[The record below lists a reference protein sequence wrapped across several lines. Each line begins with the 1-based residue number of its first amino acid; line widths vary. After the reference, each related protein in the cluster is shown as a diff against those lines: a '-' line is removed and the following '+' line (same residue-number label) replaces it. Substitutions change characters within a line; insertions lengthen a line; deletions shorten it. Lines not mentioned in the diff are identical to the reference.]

1 MYIYWERI
9 RNLMVRF
16 YRSNIHNSVSEAD
29 IILIG
34 VPDESKSLAKRKGTN
49 RAPDIIRSAF
59 NEAEFFEREGK
70 TIPVSPMRGSLD
82 NKRIV
87 DVGNVNRED
96 LYQLIV
102 DLVSLKKIPIII
114 GGDHSITTIALRAIG
129 SVLGKIGLFYF
140 DAHPDFVSSMRNYY
154 GSVLMDSAQSIE
166 YKKSMLIGTRA
177 AELEEL
183 ENAQHVGLEIVSPMD
198 FVELGILKIADKVV
212 ARAAGLKKYISIDLD
227 CIDPAFAPG
236 VSLPSVGGL
245 SSIDLIYLV
254 KRAIDSGLIGIDIVE
269 LSPDFDIN
277 HTTANLAARII
288 SECIGSIKVHC

>member
-1 MYIYWERI
+1 
-9 RNLMVRF
+9 MVRI
-16 YRSNIHNSVSEAD
+16 YRSNIHTSVSQAD
-29 IILIG
+29 IFLIG

-70 TIPVSPMRGSLD
+70 TIPVSPMRGSHD

-102 DLVSLKKIPIII
+102 DLVSFKKIPIII

-154 GSVLMDSAQSIE
+154 GSVLMDSAHSIE

-183 ENAQHVGLEIVSPMD
+183 ENAQRVGLEIVSPMD
-198 FVELGILKIADKVV
+198 FVELGILKLADKVV
-212 ARAAGLKKYISIDLD
+212 ARAVGHKKYISIDLD
-227 CIDPAFAPG
+227 CVDPAFAPG

-254 KRAIDSGLIGIDIVE
+254 KRAIDFGLVGIDIVE

-277 HTTANLAARII
+277 HITANLAARII
-288 SECIGSIKVHC
+288 SECIGSIKVYR

>member
-1 MYIYWERI
+1 
-9 RNLMVRF
+9 MVRI
-16 YRSNIHNSVSEAD
+16 YRSNIHTSVSQAD
-29 IILIG
+29 IFLIG

-70 TIPVSPMRGSLD
+70 TIPVSPMRGSHD

-102 DLVSLKKIPIII
+102 DLVSFKKIPIII

-154 GSVLMDSAQSIE
+154 GSVLMDSAHSIE

-183 ENAQHVGLEIVSPMD
+183 ENAQRVGLEIISPMD
-198 FVELGILKIADKVV
+198 FVELGILKLADKVV
-212 ARAAGLKKYISIDLD
+212 ARAVGHKKYISIDLD
-227 CIDPAFAPG
+227 CVDPAFAPG

-254 KRAIDSGLIGIDIVE
+254 KRAIDFGLVGIDIVE

-277 HTTANLAARII
+277 HITANLAARII
-288 SECIGSIKVHC
+288 SECIGSIKVYR

>member
-1 MYIYWERI
+1 
-9 RNLMVRF
+9 MVRF
-16 YRSNIHNSVSEAD
+16 YRSNIHNSVSEAN

-34 VPDESKSLAKRKGTN
+34 VPDESKSLARRKGTN

-212 ARAAGLKKYISIDLD
+212 ARAAGLNKYISIDLD

>member
-1 MYIYWERI
+1 
-9 RNLMVRF
+9 MVRI
-16 YRSNIHNSVSEAD
+16 YRSNIHTSVSQAD
-29 IILIG
+29 IFLIG

-70 TIPVSPMRGSLD
+70 TIPVSPMRGSHD

-102 DLVSLKKIPIII
+102 DLVSFKKIPIII

-154 GSVLMDSAQSIE
+154 GSVLMDSAHSIE

-183 ENAQHVGLEIVSPMD
+183 ENAQRVGLEIISPMD
-198 FVELGILKIADKVV
+198 FVELGILKLADKVV
-212 ARAAGLKKYISIDLD
+212 ARAVGHKKYISIDLD
-227 CIDPAFAPG
+227 CVDPAFAPG

-254 KRAIDSGLIGIDIVE
+254 KRAIDFGLVGLDIVE

-277 HTTANLAARII
+277 HITANLAARII
-288 SECIGSIKVHC
+288 SECIGSIKVYR

>member
-1 MYIYWERI
+1 
-9 RNLMVRF
+9 MVRF

>member
-1 MYIYWERI
+1 
-9 RNLMVRF
+9 MVRF
-16 YRSNIHNSVSEAD
+16 YRSNKHSTVSEAD

-59 NEAEFFEREGK
+59 NESEFFEREGK
-70 TIPVSPMRGSLD
+70 TIPISPMRGSLD
-82 NKRIV
+82 NKRVV
-87 DVGNVNRED
+87 DVGNVKRED

-102 DLVSLKKIPIII
+102 GLVSSKKIPIII
-114 GGDHSITTIALRAIG
+114 GGDHSITTIALQAIG
-129 SVLGKIGLFYF
+129 SVLGKVGLFYF

-183 ENAQHVGLEIVSPMD
+183 ENAQQVGLEIVSPMD
-198 FVELGILKIADKVV
+198 FLELGILKIADKVV
-212 ARAAGLKKYISIDLD
+212 ARAAGLQKYISIDLD

-254 KRAIDSGLIGIDIVE
+254 KRAIDLGLIGIDIVE

-288 SECIGSIKVHC
+288 SECIGSIKVYR

>member
-1 MYIYWERI
+1 
-9 RNLMVRF
+9 MVRLS
-16 YRSNIHNSVSEAD
+16 RSNTHRSVSQGD
-29 IILIG
+29 VFLIG
-34 VPDESKSLAKRKGTN
+34 VPDESKSLAKRKGTS

-59 NEAEFFEREGK
+59 NEAEFFERDGK
-70 TIPVSPMRGSLD
+70 TIPISPMRGSPD
-82 NKRIV
+82 NKQIV
-87 DVGNVNRED
+87 DVGDINRDD
-96 LYQLIV
+96 LYKLIV

-140 DAHPDFVSSMRNYY
+140 DAHPDFVSSKRDYY
-154 GSVLMDSAQSIE
+154 GSVLVDSAKSIE

-183 ENAQHVGLEIVSPMD
+183 ENAQRVGLEIVTPMD
-198 FVELGILKIADKVV
+198 FVELGLLKLADKVV
-212 ARAAGLKKYISIDLD
+212 ARAAGTKKYISIDLD
-227 CIDPAFAPG
+227 CVDPAFAPG

-254 KRAIDSGLIGIDIVE
+254 KRAIDFEIVGIDIVE

-277 HTTANLAARII
+277 HITANLAARII
-288 SECIGSIKVHC
+288 SECIGSIKVYR